1 MDKWDFVFLQLVGW
15 TLHPGYLREG
25 AKAPSL
31 SELADLADR
40 VVAISEDRSWQ
51 DGQQQQP

>member
-1 MDKWDFVFLQLVGW
+1 MSKWEIVFLQLVAW

-31 SELADLADR
+31 SELAELTTK
-40 VVAISEDRSWQ
+40 VVQEMEKCRQ
-51 DGQQQQP
+51 